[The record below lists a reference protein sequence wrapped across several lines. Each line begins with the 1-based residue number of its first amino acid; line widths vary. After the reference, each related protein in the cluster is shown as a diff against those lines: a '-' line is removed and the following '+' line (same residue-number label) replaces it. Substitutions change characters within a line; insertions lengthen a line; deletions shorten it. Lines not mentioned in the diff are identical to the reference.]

1 MTAKKPGDAI
11 MSNNEDDDD
20 DDESLIS
27 SEESSSSS
35 SSSED
40 YSTDSDTK
48 RFRQL
53 WDERRKHQRLL
64 RFLQVR
70 HPQVLAEYQKLFD
83 EEKKVGKHNQGKCVS
98 KGWVIFWGLSTK
110 QPDRSRYTTEHSHV
124 VSNIKESTMNI
135 LLSATQ
141 TFGIVHQK
149 TKIW

>member
-1 MTAKKPGDAI
+1 MARSMPSTRFTKGGRPYPKQLANVARMTAKKPGDAI

-98 KGWVIFWGLSTK
+98 KG
-110 QPDRSRYTTEHSHV
+110 
-124 VSNIKESTMNI
+124 
-135 LLSATQ
+135 
-141 TFGIVHQK
+141 
-149 TKIW
+149 